1 MTTREGYIYTYD
13 HFVRDSFG
21 NMKISKVK
29 YSHVKKFYNELL
41 EDGISIATIGNVNTV
56 LHPAFQMAV
65 RDDLIRVNPTE
76 GVMNEIKS
84 DHAGWK
90 KRRHALTIE
99 QQKAL
104 VNFLDDNPVYEGWYP
119 IIVTMLGTGMR
130 VGEAT
135 GLRWED
141 VDFTNRVISVN
152 HTLTYRP
159 VNGVATFMVT
169 EPKTQA
175 GKRTIPLIDDV
186 YDAMLRE
193 YRVQKVTGFNETE
206 IDGYSGFIFTN
217 ADGSVLLPH
226 FSNHNLRH
234 TFCTRLCE
242 NESNIKVIQSIM
254 GHSDIQTTLDIY
266 ADCTAD
272 KKQEVMES
280 LEGKIIVR

>member
-1 MTTREGYIYTYD
+1 MYILI
-13 HFVRDSFG
+13 VSF
-21 NMKISKVK
+21 
-29 YSHVKKFYNELL
+29 
-41 EDGISIATIGNVNTV
+41 T
-56 LHPAFQMAV
+56 
-65 RDDLIRVNPTE
+65 
-76 GVMNEIKS
+76 
-84 DHAGWK
+84 HAGWK

-193 YRVQKVTGFNETE
+193 YRVQKVTGFNEME

-217 ADGSVLLPH
+217 ADGSVLLPNVINGAINRIVRDYNEQETQQAAEEGREPILLPH

-266 ADCTAD
+266 ADYTAD

-280 LEGKIIVR
+280 LEGKIIIR